1 MAREQRRII
10 IMRENLRYVIQ
21 YHAHTIRILVRIV
34 AQTAKSAS
42 FACRFSLNIRQF
54 SLTPA
59 KMEMPMSTTWF
70 VGADWLAEHIDDPEI
85 QIIDARMASPGQE
98 DRNVAQEYLNGH
110 IPGAVF
116 FDIEALSDHTSPL
129 PHMLPRPETFAV
141 AMRELGVNQDKHL
154 IVYDEGNLFSAPRAW
169 WMLRTFGVEK
179 VSILGGGLAGWQRD
193 DLLLEEGA
201 VELPEGEFNAAFN
214 PEAVVKVTDVLL
226 ASHENTAQIIDA
238 RPATRFNAEVDEP
251 RPGLR
256 RGHIPGAL
264 NVPWTELVREGELKT
279 TDELDAIFFGRGVS
293 YDKPIIVSCG
303 SGVTAAVVLLAL
315 ATLDVT
321 NVKLYDGAWSEWGA
335 RADLPVEPVK

>member
-1 MAREQRRII
+1 
-10 IMRENLRYVIQ
+10 
-21 YHAHTIRILVRIV
+21 
-34 AQTAKSAS
+34 
-42 FACRFSLNIRQF
+42 
-54 SLTPA
+54 
-59 KMEMPMSTTWF
+59 MSTTWF

-238 RPATRFNAEVDEP
+238 RPAARFNAEVDEP

-264 NVPWTELVREGELKT
+264 NVPWTELVREGELNT

-315 ATLDVT
+315 ATLDVP

-335 RADLPVEPVK
+335 RADLPVEPEK

>member
-1 MAREQRRII
+1 
-10 IMRENLRYVIQ
+10 MRENLRYVIQ

-193 DLLLEEGA
+193 VLLLEEGA
-201 VELPEGEFNAAFN
+201 VELPEGEFNATFN

-238 RPATRFNAEVDEP
+238 RPAARFNAEVDEP

-315 ATLDVT
+315 ATLDVP

-335 RADLPVEPVK
+335 RADLPVEPLK

>member
-1 MAREQRRII
+1 
-10 IMRENLRYVIQ
+10 
-21 YHAHTIRILVRIV
+21 
-34 AQTAKSAS
+34 
-42 FACRFSLNIRQF
+42 
-54 SLTPA
+54 
-59 KMEMPMSTTWF
+59 MSTTWF

-238 RPATRFNAEVDEP
+238 RPAARFNAEVDEP

-256 RGHIPGAL
+256 RGHIPGAF

-279 TDELDAIFFGRGVS
+279 TDELDAIFFSRGVS

-315 ATLDVT
+315 ATLDVP
-321 NVKLYDGAWSEWGA
+321 NVKMYDGAWSEWGA
-335 RADLPVEPVK
+335 RADLPVEPLK

>member
-1 MAREQRRII
+1 
-10 IMRENLRYVIQ
+10 
-21 YHAHTIRILVRIV
+21 
-34 AQTAKSAS
+34 
-42 FACRFSLNIRQF
+42 
-54 SLTPA
+54 
-59 KMEMPMSTTWF
+59 MSTTWF

-238 RPATRFNAEVDEP
+238 RPAARFNAEVDEP

-279 TDELDAIFFGRGVS
+279 TDELDAIFFDRGVS

-315 ATLDVT
+315 ATLDVP

>member
-154 IVYDEGNLFSAPRAW
+154 IIYDEGNLFSAPRAW

>member
-1 MAREQRRII
+1 
-10 IMRENLRYVIQ
+10 
-21 YHAHTIRILVRIV
+21 
-34 AQTAKSAS
+34 
-42 FACRFSLNIRQF
+42 
-54 SLTPA
+54 
-59 KMEMPMSTTWF
+59 MSTTWF

-321 NVKLYDGAWSEWGA
+321 NVKLYDGAWSDTSLASISGMAITATVSPALSTSPSRTLSSARRPGTLAETEIVRASTMPCRGTGA
-335 RADLPVEPVK
+335 G

>member
-1 MAREQRRII
+1 
-10 IMRENLRYVIQ
+10 
-21 YHAHTIRILVRIV
+21 
-34 AQTAKSAS
+34 
-42 FACRFSLNIRQF
+42 
-54 SLTPA
+54 
-59 KMEMPMSTTWF
+59 MSTTWF

-85 QIIDARMASPGQE
+85 QIIDARMAPPGQE
-98 DRNVAQEYLNGH
+98 DRNVAQEYLHGH

-116 FDIEALSDHTSPL
+116 FDIEALSDQTSPL

-169 WMLRTFGVEK
+169 WMLRTFGVER

-193 DLLLEEGA
+193 DLLLEEGP
-201 VELPEGEFNAAFN
+201 VELQEGEFNATFT

-226 ASHENTAQIIDA
+226 ASHEKTAQIIDA
-238 RPATRFNAEVDEP
+238 RPAARFNAEIDEP
-251 RPGLR
+251 RAGLR

-279 TDELDAIFFGRGVS
+279 TDELDAIFFSRGVS

-315 ATLDVT
+315 ATRDVP

-335 RADLPVEPVK
+335 RTDLPVEPVK